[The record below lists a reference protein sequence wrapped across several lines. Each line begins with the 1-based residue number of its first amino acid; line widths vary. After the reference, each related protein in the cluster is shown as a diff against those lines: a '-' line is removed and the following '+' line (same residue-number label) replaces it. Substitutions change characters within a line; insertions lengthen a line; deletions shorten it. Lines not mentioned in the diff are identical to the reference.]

1 MHLLQQIEAQR
12 LAILDNLKAIR
23 SMRRGSITE
32 QFFPV
37 QRKGQKQA
45 ARRGPY
51 YVFTR
56 HRGSKTV
63 SRRLTTAGA
72 LQQAREDVEAF
83 KRFQALCRDYECL
96 TEKLGEL
103 ERKTEQEKKRLKS
116 GSSKTEK

>member
-1 MHLLQQIEAQR
+1 MDLLQQIEAQR
-12 LAILDNLKAIR
+12 LAILDSLKAIR

-37 QRKGQKQA
+37 QRKGRKQA

-63 SRRLTTAGA
+63 SQRLTTAGA

-83 KRFQALCRDYECL
+83 KRFQTLCRDYERL
-96 TEKLGEL
+96 TEKLGEH
-103 ERKTEQEKKRLKS
+103 ERKTEQEKKRSKS

>member
-1 MHLLQQIEAQR
+1 MESLQQIEVQR
-12 LAILDNLKAIR
+12 LAILDGIKSVR

-37 QRKGQKQA
+37 FRKGQKQT

-56 HRGSKTV
+56 HQGSKTV
-63 SRRLTTAGA
+63 SRRLSTPQA

-83 KRFQALCRDYECL
+83 KRFQTLCREYERL

-103 ERKTEQEKKRLKS
+103 ERETGQEKKRLKS
-116 GSSKTEK
+116 GLSKTGK

>member
-1 MHLLQQIEAQR
+1 MDLLQQIEAQR
-12 LAILDNLKAIR
+12 LAILDSLKAIR

-37 QRKGQKQA
+37 QCKGQKQA

-56 HRGSKTV
+56 HRGSKTF
-63 SRRLTTAGA
+63 SQRLTTAGA

-83 KRFQALCRDYECL
+83 KRFQALCRDYERL

-103 ERKTEQEKKRLKS
+103 ERKTEQEKKRSKS